1 MTIRVTA
8 MDHIV
13 LRVRDLDSSLRFYE
27 GLLDLDVEGRS
38 EFSSGLRP
46 FVSVRVGDQ
55 LIDLLPDDEY
65 DSQLGTRHGGLFHFC
80 LRIAGNLETDVIP
93 PLRRAGIEL
102 LEPNPSNRFGATG
115 YGNSIYVRDPDGY
128 MLELKE
134 SS

>member
-1 MTIRVTA
+1 

-13 LRVRDLDSSLRFYE
+13 LRVHDLDAALHFYE
-27 GLLDLDVEGRS
+27 GLLGLDVEGRS

-55 LIDLLPDDEY
+55 LIDLWPDDKYNSE
-65 DSQLGTRHGGLFHFC
+65 LGTRHGGLSHFC
-80 LRIAGNLETDVIP
+80 LRVAGNLETNVIP
-93 PLRRAGIEL
+93 QLRRAGIDL
-102 LEPNPSNRFGATG
+102 LEPNPAERFGATG

-134 SS
+134 SN